1 VKHLEKLIEE
11 KKALMR
17 GTTRASKVVEVVP
30 DGHGGFLRKELD
42 PAKVQARFKD
52 EWVASVRAK
61 LGLSQ
66 AKFAT
71 LLGISKRTVQEWE
84 QGRSVPSGA
93 ARVLLRIAATN
104 PKVVLEA
111 A

>member
-1 VKHLEKLIEE
+1 MNLEKLIAE

-17 GTTRASKVVEVVP
+17 GTARAAKVVEVIP
-30 DGHGGFLRKELD
+30 DGRGGFLRKELD
-42 PAKVQARFKD
+42 PAEVQAQFKD

-66 AKFAT
+66 DKFAT

-93 ARVLLRIAATN
+93 ARVLLRVAAKN